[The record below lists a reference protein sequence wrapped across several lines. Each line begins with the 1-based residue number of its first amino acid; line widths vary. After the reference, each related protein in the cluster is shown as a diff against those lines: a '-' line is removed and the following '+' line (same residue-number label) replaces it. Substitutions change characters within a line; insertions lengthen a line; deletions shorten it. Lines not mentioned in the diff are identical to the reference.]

1 MATMNPS
8 VKDRAYA
15 AAHFAL
21 ELDGKKD
28 DVGLFRSVEGGS
40 IKADVM
46 TYQNG
51 ANYDRW
57 RQLGKPKF
65 EDIKAS
71 VGMSMSRP
79 FYAWI
84 SEFFNG
90 QGTRKTGAILA
101 ADYNYETRA
110 RREFSQALIKEITFP
125 KLDGTDKSP
134 AYLGVAIAV
143 ENLEFKPGDGAKLA
157 VLTNFDS
164 QKMWTA
170 CNFRF
175 KLDGI
180 PDNALLRVSK
190 IDSFTIK
197 QNILEYHTGT
207 QRAPVKVPSQVDFPQ
222 ITFYVPEADAGP
234 FIDRFKEQ
242 GIKGTVRNPTDK
254 TGELVVFDTD
264 EAQNELFQLE
274 FFGSDI
280 ANVQFDKADASSE
293 EIKQVKIELY
303 TERMKFTYK
312 G

>member
-1 MATMNPS
+1 MGSPTT
-8 VKDRAYA
+8 KERTYA

-65 EDIKAS
+65 EDIKVS
-71 VGMSMSRP
+71 VGMSMSKP

-84 SEFFNG
+84 AEFFTG
-90 QGTRKTGAILA
+90 KGTRKTGAILA

-110 RREFSQALIKEITFP
+110 RREFSEALIKEITFP

-134 AYLGVAIAV
+134 AYMGVAIAV
-143 ENLEFKPGDGAKLA
+143 ENLEFKPGDGAKLS
-157 VLTNFDS
+157 VLSDFNK

-175 KLDGI
+175 KLDSFPETSLARI
-180 PDNALLRVSK
+180 SK
-190 IDSFTIK
+190 VDSFSIK
-197 QNILEYHTGT
+197 QNIIEHHMGGF
-207 QRAPVKVPSQVDFPQ
+207 RGPIKCPSQMDFPSLS
-222 ITFYVPEADAGP
+222 FYVPEADAQP
-234 FIDRFKEQ
+234 FMDHFTKRGVKGEVPGRLTGAIECFDNDQAKNVLFTVEFTGADITNIQPEKSDSGSED
-242 GIKGTVRNPTDK
+242 IK
-254 TGELVVFDTD
+254 
-264 EAQNELFQLE
+264 
-274 FFGSDI
+274 
-280 ANVQFDKADASSE
+280 NVKVD
-293 EIKQVKIELY
+293 LY
-303 TERMKFTYK
+303 TESMKFTYK

>member
-1 MATMNPS
+1 MGSPNSPTT
-8 VKDRAYA
+8 KERGYA

-65 EDIKAS
+65 EDIKVS
-71 VGMSMSRP
+71 VGMSMSKP
-79 FYAWI
+79 FYNWI
-84 SEFFNG
+84 SEFFTG
-90 QGTRKTGAILA
+90 KGTRKTGAILA

-110 RREFSQALIKEITFP
+110 RREFSEALIKEITFP

-134 AYLGVAIAV
+134 AYMGVSIAV

-157 VLTNFDS
+157 VLTDFNK

-175 KLDGI
+175 KLDGFSET
-180 PDNALLRVSK
+180 ALKRVSK

-197 QNILEYHTGT
+197 QNIIEHHMGGF
-207 QRAPVKVPSQVDFPQ
+207 RGPIKCPSQMDFPSLS
-222 ITFYVPEADAGP
+222 FYVPEADAQPYMDHFVKRGV
-234 FIDRFKEQ
+234 
-242 GIKGTVRNPTDK
+242 KGEVPGRL
-254 TGELVVFDTD
+254 TGAIEVFDNQQKKD
-264 EAQNELFQLE
+264 VLFTVDFAGADITNIQPE
-274 FFGSDI
+274 KSDSGSEDI
-280 ANVQFDKADASSE
+280 KV
-293 EIKQVKIELY
+293 VKIDLY
-303 TERMKFTYK
+303 TESMKFNYK
-312 G
+312 

>member
-1 MATMNPS
+1 MATPKTPTKERTYS
-8 VKDRAYA
+8 

-51 ANYDRW
+51 SNYDRW

-65 EDIKAS
+65 EDIKVS
-71 VGMSMSRP
+71 VGMSMSKP
-79 FYAWI
+79 FYSWI
-84 SEFFNG
+84 SEFFTG
-90 QGTRKTGAILA
+90 KGTRKTGAILA

-134 AYLGVAIAV
+134 AYMGVAIAV
-143 ENLEFKPGDGAKLA
+143 ESLEFKPGDGQKLT
-157 VLTNFDS
+157 VLADYNK

-175 KLDGI
+175 KLDGFSEK
-180 PDNALLRVSK
+180 ALTRVSK

-197 QNILEYHTGT
+197 QNIIEHHMGGF
-207 QRAPVKVPSQVDFPQ
+207 RAPIKCPSQMDFPS
-222 ITFYVPEADAGP
+222 ISFYVPEADAQPYMNHFTKRGV
-234 FIDRFKEQ
+234 
-242 GIKGTVRNPTDK
+242 KGEVPGRLTGSIECFDNDK
-254 TGELVVFDTD
+254 NKKV
-264 EAQNELFQLE
+264 LFTLDFAGADITNIQPE
-274 FFGSDI
+274 KSD
-280 ANVQFDKADASSE
+280 SGSE
-293 EIKQVKIELY
+293 EIKVVKVDLY
-303 TERMKFTYK
+303 TESMKFNYK

>member
-1 MATMNPS
+1 MGSPTPTPT
-8 VKDRAYA
+8 KDRAYA

-71 VGMSMSRP
+71 VGMSMSKP
-79 FYAWI
+79 FYNWI
-84 SEFFNG
+84 AEFFTG

-110 RREFSQALIKEITFP
+110 RREFSEALIKEITFP

-143 ENLEFKPGDGAKLA
+143 ENLEFKPGDGTKLA
-157 VLTNFDS
+157 VLSKFDN

-180 PDNALLRVSK
+180 PEKQLLRVSK

-197 QNILEYHTGT
+197 QNIIEHHMGGF
-207 QRAPVKVPSQVDFPQ
+207 RGPIKCPSQMDFPSL
-222 ITFYVPEADAGP
+222 TFYVPEVDAQPYMDHFTKRGV
-234 FIDRFKEQ
+234 
-242 GIKGTVRNPTDK
+242 KGEVPGRL
-254 TGELVVFDTD
+254 TGAIECFDND
-264 EAQNELFQLE
+264 QSKKVLFRLE
-274 FFGSDI
+274 FAGADITGVSPEKSD
-280 ANVQFDKADASSE
+280 SGSE
-293 EIKQVKIELY
+293 EIKHVKVDLY
-303 TERMKFTYK
+303 TESMKFTYL

>member
-1 MATMNPS
+1 MANSTPTT
-8 VKDRAYA
+8 KERTYA

-197 QNILEYHTGT
+197 QNIIEHHMGGF
-207 QRAPVKVPSQVDFPQ
+207 RGPIKCPSQMDFPS
-222 ITFYVPEADAGP
+222 ITFYVPEVDAQP
-234 FIDRFKEQ
+234 FMDHFTKR
-242 GIKGTVRNPTDK
+242 GVKGEVPGRL
-254 TGELVVFDTD
+254 TGAIECFDND
-264 EAQNELFQLE
+264 QRKKVLFTLE
-274 FFGSDI
+274 FTGADITGVAPEKSD
-280 ANVQFDKADASSE
+280 SGSE
-293 EIKQVKIELY
+293 EIKNVKIDLY
-303 TERMKFTYK
+303 TESMKFTYK